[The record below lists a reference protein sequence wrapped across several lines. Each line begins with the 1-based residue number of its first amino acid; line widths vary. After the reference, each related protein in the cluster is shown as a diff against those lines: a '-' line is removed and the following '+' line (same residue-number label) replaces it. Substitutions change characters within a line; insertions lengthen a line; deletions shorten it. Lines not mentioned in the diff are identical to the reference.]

1 MSRKRR
7 KKRKR
12 FDILKLAGLISLVA
26 RAIITLIFRT
36 SRFRCEGYHNEV
48 ITILKQKKPVIFVLW
63 HNSIIGNLGYFL
75 KIARLGHNLS
85 PIASQ
90 SKDGAIISRIIK
102 DLVPKIKVIRG
113 SSRKGGFQAF
123 ELLLIALEDGKS
135 VCITVDGPIGP
146 KYESKPGA
154 LRLATITGA
163 PIVPI
168 EYATTRELFL
178 RKSWDNS
185 RLPMPFNRGIY
196 YVGKPIYLKNDIQNH
211 YLEHASAFLDA
222 TLLKLT
228 DKAMK
233 YAKWRKPI
241 F

>member
-7 KKRKR
+7 KHRKR
-12 FDILKLAGLISLVA
+12 FDILKLAGLISLIA

-48 ITILKQKKPVIFVLW
+48 ITMLKQKKPVIFVLW
-63 HNSIIGNLGYFL
+63 HNSIIGNFNYFL
-75 KIARLGHNLS
+75 KLSRLGNNFS

-90 SKDGAIISRIIK
+90 SKDGEIISRIIT
-102 DLVPKIKVIRG
+102 DIIPGINVIRG
-113 SSRKGGFQAF
+113 SSRKGAFQAF
-123 ELLLIALEDGKS
+123 ELLLIALENGES

-154 LRLATITGA
+154 LRLATMTGA

-168 EYATTRELFL
+168 EYAATRELYL
-178 RKSWDNS
+178 RRSWDNS
-185 RLPMPFNRGIY
+185 RIPMPFNRGIY
-196 YVGKPIYLKNDIQNH
+196 YVGKPIYLKNDVKHH
-211 YLEHASAFLDA
+211 YLEHASAFIDSS
-222 TLLKLT
+222 LLELT

-233 YAKWRKPI
+233 YAKWRKGI